1 MKSPILEDIKTV
13 AKENGWTFE
22 RTKKNQWQFFSP
34 DGKHIIVVSGTP
46 SDWRSQRKIYA
57 QFKKAGLLIKGNA

>member
-1 MKSPILEDIKTV
+1 MKSPILEDLKQV
-13 AKENGWTFE
+13 AKTHGWTFE

-57 QFKKAGLLIKGNA
+57 QFKRAGLTVKGNV